1 LGFLEFLQRCDA
13 HAHPLGVARKFIEF
27 FAFEGREL
35 RDFIS
40 RIACRFLGGAGILLS
55 RLLRLRRPLLLRNGL
70 LRRSLSLRRW
80 ILHGRLHGGARFYG
94 GKRG

>member
-1 LGFLEFLQRCDA
+1 MGFLKLPQCCDA
-13 HAHPLGVARKFIEF
+13 HAHGLGVARKFIEF
-27 FAFEGREL
+27 FAFESREL

-40 RIACRFLGGAGILLS
+40 RIACGLLGGAGILLS
-55 RLLRLRRPLLLRNGL
+55 RLPRLRRRLLLRNGL

-80 ILHGRLHGGARFYG
+80 ISHGRVHGGERFYG